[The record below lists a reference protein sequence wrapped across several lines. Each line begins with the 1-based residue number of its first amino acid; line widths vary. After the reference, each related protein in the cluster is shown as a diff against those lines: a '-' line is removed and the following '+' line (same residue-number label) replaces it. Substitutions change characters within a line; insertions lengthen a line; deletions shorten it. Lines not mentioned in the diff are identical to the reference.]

1 MKREN
6 SISRPFGNLKAVFF
20 RHSMG
25 GVLRFL
31 CKENA
36 KKTQDSLEDWF
47 LAAQDKQI
55 NNLNY
60 KQIRVTDLLFCCS
73 FYKKVTF
80 RVWCRDF
87 VMHYQ

>member
-1 MKREN
+1 
-6 SISRPFGNLKAVFF
+6 
-20 RHSMG
+20 MG

-36 KKTQDSLEDWF
+36 KTAQDSLEDWF
-47 LAAQDKQI
+47 LAVQDKQI

-60 KQIRVTDLLFCCS
+60 KQIRVIDLLFCCP
-73 FYKKVTF
+73 FYKRVTF

>member
-6 SISRPFGNLKAVFF
+6 SISRPFGNLIAVFF

-36 KKTQDSLEDWF
+36 KTTQDSLEDWF
-47 LAAQDKQI
+47 LAVQDKQI

-60 KQIRVTDLLFCCS
+60 KQIRVIDLLFCCP
-73 FYKKVTF
+73 FYKRVTF